1 MSAYIMGV
9 LKMQFIQMMNCAL
22 HYIGNSVLQFNVY
35 LTLNSVNGSIY
46 FRDCDGKTVGER
58 FPAQQCTVR
67 QLV

>member
-22 HYIGNSVLQFNVY
+22 HYIGNNVLQFNVY

-46 FRDCDGKTVGER
+46 FRDCDRKTVGER

-67 QLV
+67 QLF